1 MGPPSLHWLSTVWWC
16 SGHSVVVPLSS
27 IFVFFLSHAFSTVAT
42 QSSSHS
48 AHASLLPVLILYG
61 GWHGLVRLAP
71 LLPLLRP
78 MGLPTGTPIGLAH
91 WALFPSFFL
100 FVLLLPF
107 ASILPHFFLFLGL
120 WDYLLHF
127 LPGFYNPLCFCHC
140 LLITFLHFS
149 LLVIGPFL
157 SKMGINTH
165 FALAPF
171 KFKQLQTIF
180 YRCVCVYH

>member
-1 MGPPSLHWLSTVWWC
+1 MWLFHYPPFLF
-16 SGHSVVVPLSS
+16 SS
-27 IFVFFLSHAFSTVAT
+27 FPMLF
-42 QSSSHS
+42 
-48 AHASLLPVLILYG
+48 
-61 GWHGLVRLAP
+61 
-71 LLPLLRP
+71 LPLLLNLHLILLMHP
-78 MGLPTGTPIGLAH
+78 FYPCSSFMEDDMGLLGLPHFCLFSGLWVCLLALPIGLAH